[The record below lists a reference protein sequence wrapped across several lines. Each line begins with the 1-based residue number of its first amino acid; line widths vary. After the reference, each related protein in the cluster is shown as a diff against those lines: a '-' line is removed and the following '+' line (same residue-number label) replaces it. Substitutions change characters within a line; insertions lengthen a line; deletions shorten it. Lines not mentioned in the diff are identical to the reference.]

1 MKTVNNAQIAETFEN
16 IAGLL
21 EMKGEKVFTIR
32 AYQRVA
38 RTIEGLP
45 VELEQ
50 VVREGADLKVIP
62 GIGQAISDK
71 ITQLV
76 ETGEMDFYER
86 LRSEFPDTILE
97 VMHVPGLGPKTT
109 KRLWDE
115 LNITTV
121 AGLEKGIEDGSVAR
135 LPRLGEKKAQA
146 ILKELVASRSKD
158 DRVPIGRAR
167 PAADRVIATLTEQ
180 CPSIHRLEAAG
191 SLRRYE
197 ETIGDIDLVCTAG
210 DHEQVLQA
218 FVDMPNVANV
228 LGHGGTKASVV
239 LSEGIQVDLRVV
251 DDSQL
256 GALLLYSTG
265 NQQHNIRLRE
275 IAVKMGLSLN
285 EYGLKDVETEERE
298 EFEGEEGLYNRLGLQ
313 YVPPELRQGLTEIA
327 RARDNDIPELVELDD
342 LRGDLHMHTDW
353 SDGEDPMELMIAAAK
368 DRGYDYIAIT
378 DHCAGRGVANGLKE
392 DRLVKHNEELREI
405 EKRIGGIKVLAGSE
419 VDIRAA
425 GTLDYSDEVLA
436 ELDWVVASVH
446 SAMSQ
451 ESDVMTDRIIRAM
464 HSPHVDAIGHLSTR
478 RIGAR
483 KPIEADFEAIF
494 HAAAETGTALEIN
507 AAPARLDLKDVHIM
521 RARELG
527 VPLVISSDAHR
538 VDRLDN
544 QQYGVG
550 IARRG
555 WCEPAHILNTLPVT
569 DFLNYLSLDK
579 SERVKAFAA

>member
-1 MKTVNNAQIAETFEN
+1 MKD
-16 IAGLL
+16 
-21 EMKGEKVFTIR
+21 EKVFTIR

-76 ETGEMDFYER
+76 ETGKMDFYER
-86 LRSEFPDTILE
+86 LRAEFPDTILE
-97 VMHVPGLGPKTT
+97 VMRVPGLGPKTT

-121 AGLEKGIEDGSVAR
+121 AALELGIKDGSVAR

-146 ILKELVASRSKD
+146 ILKELESSRTKD
-158 DRVPIGRAR
+158 DRVPIGRAW
-167 PAADRVIATLTEQ
+167 PAADRVIAALMEQ

-197 ETIGDIDLVCTAG
+197 ETIGDIDLVCTA
-210 DHEQVLQA
+210 DNHEQVLQA
-218 FVDMPNVANV
+218 FVDMPNVDHV
-228 LGHGGTKASVV
+228 LGHGPTKASLV
-239 LSEGIQVDLRVV
+239 LNEGIQVDLRVV
-251 DDSQL
+251 DDSEM
-256 GALLLYSTG
+256 GALLVYFTG

-285 EYGLKDVETEERE
+285 EYGLKDVETEERQDFADE
-298 EFEGEEGLYNRLGLQ
+298 EALYNRLGLQ

-327 RARDNDIPELVELDD
+327 RARDNDIPELVELGD
-342 LRGDLHMHTDW
+342 LKGDLHMHTNW
-353 SDGEDPMELMIAAAK
+353 SDGEDPMEHMVAAAK
-368 DRGYDYIAIT
+368 ARGYEYIAVT
-378 DHCAGRGVANGLKE
+378 DHSGGRGVANGLKV
-392 DRLVKHNEELREI
+392 DRLVKHREELRKV

-419 VDIRAA
+419 VDIRSV
-425 GTLDYSDEVLA
+425 GTLDYADEVLA

-446 SAMSQ
+446 SAMNQDS
-451 ESDVMTDRIIRAM
+451 EVMTARIIRAM

-478 RIGAR
+478 RIGTR
-483 KPIEADFEAIF
+483 KPIEADFDAIF
-494 HAAAETGTALEIN
+494 RAAAETGTALEIN
-507 AAPARLDLKDVHIM
+507 SAPARLDLKDVHIA

-527 VPLVISSDAHR
+527 APLVISSDAHR
-538 VDRLDN
+538 VERLRN
-544 QQYGVG
+544 QRYGIG

-555 WCEPAHILNTLPVT
+555 WCEPHHILNTLPVA
-569 DFLNYLSLDK
+569 DFLDYLNLDK
-579 SERVKAFAA
+579 SERVKALAA